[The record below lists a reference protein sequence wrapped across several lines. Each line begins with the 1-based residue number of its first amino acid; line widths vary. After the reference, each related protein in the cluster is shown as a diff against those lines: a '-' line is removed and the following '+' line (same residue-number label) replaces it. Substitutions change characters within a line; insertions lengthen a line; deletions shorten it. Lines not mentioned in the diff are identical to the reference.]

1 MGSFWKV
8 LLTDFVKYS
17 ENPHSFLFNELFK
30 NTLVFVFYL
39 PKIRIFFLECM
50 QRNF

>member
-17 ENPHSFLFNELFK
+17 ENPHIFLFNDLFK
-30 NTLVFVFYL
+30 HFGLYVFYL
-39 PKIRIFFLECM
+39 PKIRIFF
-50 QRNF
+50 